1 MFAGHAFGDGAY
13 QRTEDRKKTLVWNN
27 DPQSGDAAEWTGK
40 RDPEGYAEGPGTLT
54 WLRTQKAF
62 ATGSNIAGNKKVPVS
77 RYSGTMER
85 GKFVG
90 AVTTV
95 DHGKTYHA
103 RFVDGQRKGNWSLGP
118 VVAKATSIE
127 PTAEPE
133 GPKKAPAS
141 KPKVAA
147 AEKVES
153 SAKPKISEET
163 EPVPPTEGPDDASP
177 DVRSQKSE
185 VSAPKISTPL
195 IAQASEESES
205 PTPRQQPVTR
215 KSALAPGAVRAVEQ
229 PSRQIEKKVEKPKEA
244 KVKKTPKSEEPK
256 AEPTIV
262 EREIESPAEG
272 PRSAGAEKPQTPNSK
287 STTEEGLQSL
297 PPPPVGETP
306 ADDSIR
312 TLTGPPSSLRTKPA
326 PTPAATPA
334 PAISVAPTS
343 PPSAGPK
350 LNTVQAMDI
359 ADIEARTK
367 GYDLGEYQLP
377 KAEYSAADDTWSVS
391 YIGREGDKN
400 AKHLHVT
407 IQDKTGKAEVK
418 R

>member
-13 QRTEDRKKTLVWNN
+13 QRTDDRRKTLVWNN
-27 DPQSGDAAEWTGK
+27 DPEPGDAAEWTGK
-40 RDPEGYAEGPGTLT
+40 RDSEGYAEGPGTLT
-54 WLRTQKAF
+54 WFRTQKAF
-62 ATGSNIAGNKKVPVS
+62 ATGSNIAGDRKVPIS
-77 RYSGTMER
+77 RYTGTMEH

-90 AVTTV
+90 AVTTI
-95 DHGKTYHA
+95 DHGKTYYG

-118 VVAKATSIE
+118 VVAKATNVESA
-127 PTAEPE
+127 AEPE
-133 GPKKAPAS
+133 GPKKASAS
-141 KPKVAA
+141 EPKVAVA
-147 AEKVES
+147 KKVES
-153 SAKPKISEET
+153 PAEPKISQAT
-163 EPVPPTEGPDDASP
+163 EPEPPTEGPDEASP
-177 DVRSQKSE
+177 EVRSQKSE
-185 VSAPKISTPL
+185 VSAPKTSTPL

-205 PTPRQQPVTR
+205 ATPRQQPVTR

-229 PSRQIEKKVEKPKEA
+229 PSRQIDKKVEKPNEA

-272 PRSAGAEKPQTPNSK
+272 PRSAGAEESQTPNPK
-287 STTEEGLQSL
+287 STTEEGLRSS
-297 PPPPVGETP
+297 PPPPISETP

-326 PTPAATPA
+326 PA
-334 PAISVAPTS
+334 PASAISIAPTA
-343 PPSAGPK
+343 PPPAGPK

-377 KAEYSAADDTWSVS
+377 RAEYNAADDTWSVS

-400 AKHLHVT
+400 VKHLHVT

-418 R
+418 K

>member
-13 QRTEDRKKTLVWNN
+13 QRTDDRRKTLVWNN
-27 DPQSGDAAEWTGK
+27 DPQPGDAAEWKGK
-40 RDPEGYAEGPGTLT
+40 RDSEGYAEGPGTLT

-62 ATGSNIAGNKKVPVS
+62 ATGSNIAGNRKVPIS
-77 RYSGTMER
+77 RYTGTMEH

-95 DHGKTYHA
+95 DHGKTYQA

-118 VVAKATSIE
+118 VAAKATSVE
-127 PTAEPE
+127 SAAEPE

-141 KPKVAA
+141 EPKVAA
-147 AEKVES
+147 AEKVS
-153 SAKPKISEET
+153 KET
-163 EPVPPTEGPDDASP
+163 EPEPPTEGPDDASP

-185 VSAPKISTPL
+185 VSGPKTSTPL
-195 IAQASEESES
+195 LAQTSEESES
-205 PTPRQQPVTR
+205 ATPRQQPVTR

-244 KVKKTPKSEEPK
+244 KVKKTPKSQEQK

-272 PRSAGAEKPQTPNSK
+272 PRSAGAEKPQTSNPK

-297 PPPPVGETP
+297 PPPVSETP

-326 PTPAATPA
+326 PTPATTPA

-377 KAEYSAADDTWSVS
+377 KAEYNADDDTWSVS
-391 YIGREGDKN
+391 YVGREGDKN

-418 R
+418 K

>member
-13 QRTEDRKKTLVWNN
+13 QRTDDRRKTLVWNN
-27 DPQSGDAAEWTGK
+27 DPQPGDAAEWTGK
-40 RDPEGYAEGPGTLT
+40 RDSEGYAEGPGTLT

-62 ATGSNIAGNKKVPVS
+62 ATGSNIAGNRKVPIS
-77 RYSGTMER
+77 RYTGTMEH

-95 DHGKTYHA
+95 DHGKTYQA

-118 VVAKATSIE
+118 VAAKATSVE
-127 PTAEPE
+127 SAAEPE

-141 KPKVAA
+141 EPKVAA
-147 AEKVES
+147 AEKVS
-153 SAKPKISEET
+153 KET
-163 EPVPPTEGPDDASP
+163 EPEPPTEGPDDASP
-177 DVRSQKSE
+177 EVRSQKSE
-185 VSAPKISTPL
+185 VSAPKTSTPL

-229 PSRQIEKKVEKPKEA
+229 PSRQIEKKAEKPKEA

-272 PRSAGAEKPQTPNSK
+272 PRSAGTEKPQTPNPK

-297 PPPPVGETP
+297 PPPPVSETP

-312 TLTGPPSSLRTKPA
+312 TLTGPPSSLRTK
-326 PTPAATPA
+326 PA

-359 ADIEARTK
+359 ADIEVRTK

-377 KAEYSAADDTWSVS
+377 KAEYNADDDTWSVS

-400 AKHLHVT
+400 PKRLHVT

-418 R
+418 K

>member
-13 QRTEDRKKTLVWNN
+13 QRTDDRRKTLVWNN
-27 DPQSGDAAEWTGK
+27 DPQPGDAAEWTGK
-40 RDPEGYAEGPGTLT
+40 RDSEGYAEGPGTLT

-62 ATGSNIAGNKKVPVS
+62 ATGSNIAGNRKVPIS
-77 RYSGTMER
+77 RYTGTMEH
-85 GKFVG
+85 GKFAG

-95 DHGKTYHA
+95 DRGKTYHA
-103 RFVDGQRKGNWSLGP
+103 RFVDGERKGSWSLGP
-118 VVAKATSIE
+118 VVAEATSVE
-127 PTAEPE
+127 PTAEPK

-141 KPKVAA
+141 EPKIAA

-153 SAKPKISEET
+153 PAEPKISKET
-163 EPVPPTEGPDDASP
+163 EPEPPTEGPDDAGP

-185 VSAPKISTPL
+185 VSAPKPSTPL

-205 PTPRQQPVTR
+205 ATPRQQPVTR

-272 PRSAGAEKPQTPNSK
+272 PPSAGAEKSQTPNPK

-297 PPPPVGETP
+297 APPPVSETP

-326 PTPAATPA
+326 PTPA

-377 KAEYSAADDTWSVS
+377 KAEYNASDDTWSVS

-400 AKHLHVT
+400 PKRLHVT